1 MIAGIGTDIVEIER
15 IRAAVNKWGDTFLKR
30 IFSESEISYCFSKR
44 DPCPNLS
51 GRFAVKEA
59 AVKALSGVINGRNI
73 YVRDIEV
80 MNGPSGKPYIVL
92 AEDIE
97 SLIDDPIILHI
108 SLSHERSY
116 ALATVIVEKKRL
128 ASPF

>member
-97 SLIDDPIILHI
+97 SLIDDTIILHI

-116 ALATVIVEKKRL
+116 ALATVIVEKKLL

>member
-97 SLIDDPIILHI
+97 SLIDDTIILHI

-116 ALATVIVEKKRL
+116 ALATVIVEKK
-128 ASPF
+128 